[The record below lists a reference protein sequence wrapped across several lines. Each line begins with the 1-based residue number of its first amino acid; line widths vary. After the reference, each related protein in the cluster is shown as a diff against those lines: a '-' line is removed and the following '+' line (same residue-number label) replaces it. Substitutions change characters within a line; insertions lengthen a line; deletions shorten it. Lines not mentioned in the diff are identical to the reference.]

1 MARLV
6 IGPTV
11 EIHYQS
17 PSEMAAD
24 LPSHLAS
31 GRFPIEGG
39 EGLRAGESC
48 EVVVHVPWLG
58 RQVNLK
64 GRFVSVED
72 SAGTRSWHLEIADGP
87 YDTLDQMRDMVT
99 RLAGGG
105 ILEEAREAR
114 KDGGADL
121 SVEQRIRAMS
131 PSLRALCA
139 CKANAEERLVLAREA
154 DPRVID
160 FLLKNPSLTI
170 DEVRRLAT
178 RLTLN
183 QGHFS
188 RILRNPAWMGDEAL
202 RSALARNPKLPEFMA
217 EQVLQ
222 PLPSP
227 ALRSLV
233 ESMNTTAGTRRVAS
247 RILQSRG
254 IVIAA
259 RRGF

>member
-1 MARLV
+1 MARIV

-31 GRFPIEGG
+31 GRFPIKGG
-39 EGLRAGESC
+39 DGLRAGESC
-48 EVVVHVPWLG
+48 EVLVHIPWLR
-58 RQVNLK
+58 RQVHLK
-64 GRFVSVED
+64 GRFASVED
-72 SAGTRSWHLEIADGP
+72 PAGTRSWHLDLANGP
-87 YDTLDQMRDMVT
+87 YDTLDQLRELVG
-99 RLAGGG
+99 RVAGGG

-114 KDGGADL
+114 KDDGADL

-131 PSLRALCA
+131 PSLRVLCA
-139 CKANAEERLVLAREA
+139 GKANAEERQVLAREA

-178 RLTLN
+178 RLTIN

-188 RILRNPAWMGDEAL
+188 RILRNPTWMGDEAL
-202 RSALARNPKLPEFMA
+202 RMALSRNPKLPEFMA

-222 PLPSP
+222 PLGSP
-227 ALRSLV
+227 VLKSLV
-233 ESMNTTAGTRRVAS
+233 ESINTTAGTRRVAS

-254 IVIAA
+254 IVVAA
-259 RRGF
+259 RRGI